1 MKPLLLL
8 PFSIVLAAC
17 NAQSP
22 AVAAP
27 DSVPEAP
34 SPAVVDALPL
44 QAGFFIRD
52 GTPCGE
58 ASNATLLLHID
69 GGIGGSQ
76 EICEFKRIEQHDDT
90 TFVVTQECGDIR
102 GGEREA
108 DELTYT
114 VSSPTAFRVVHNEYG
129 WEYTAEYCPQ
139 SALPEP
145 WRSND
150 IGG

>member
-1 MKPLLLL
+1 MKPWLLLL
-8 PFSIVLAAC
+8 SPLVLTAC
-17 NAQSP
+17 GAQAP
-22 AVAAP
+22 AVAAS
-27 DSVPEAP
+27 DAAAEESSA
-34 SPAVVDALPL
+34 AIVDALPL
-44 QAGFFIRD
+44 QAGFFVRD

-76 EICEFKRIEQHDDT
+76 DRCEFKRIEQRDDT
-90 TFVVTQECGDIR
+90 TFIVIQECGDLR
-102 GGEREA
+102 GGGSDTSEM
-108 DELTYT
+108 TYT
-114 VSSPTAFRVVHNEYG
+114 IASPTAFRVVHNEYG
-129 WEYTAEYCPQ
+129 WEYTAEHCPQ